1 MAEEVGFGVVGLGM
15 GQTHCRDIADA
26 QGARL
31 VAVCD
36 VDEGRLN
43 PVAEKYR
50 VKKYARYEEMLRD
63 SEIDVVNVC
72 TYSGMHADM
81 AIAAMEAGKHV
92 IGEKPAD
99 VSLAKIDAMVAAS
112 RRTGRKL
119 QVIFQERFMPVN
131 RRIKEAIEAGRLGR
145 LIGCHGD
152 LRWWRAQSYYDNSAD
167 HWRGTWRWDGGGSL
181 MNQGIHTVD
190 LMQWFMGPVESVF
203 GVIGVYTHRIE
214 TEDKAAAVLRFE
226 SGAIG
231 TINTM
236 TCAYPGLATE
246 LFIQGERGAIEKSDS
261 NIRTWRIQAETKEA
275 EEAEQAGVLAQFGP
289 KEKGASLSSD
299 PNALPF
305 RGHRVQ
311 VEDMV
316 QAIREG
322 RAPTITGEH
331 ARHAVAINL
340 AIYESAR
347 TGREVRVRDVG

>member
-1 MAEEVGFGVVGLGM
+1 MAQEIGFAVVGLGM
-15 GQTHCRDIADA
+15 GQTHCRDITDA
-26 QGARL
+26 AGARL

-43 PVAEKYR
+43 PVAEKFQAR
-50 VKKYARYEEMLRD
+50 KFTRYEEMLKD
-63 SEIDVVNVC
+63 PEIDVVNVC
-72 TYSGMHADM
+72 TYSGMHSDM
-81 AIAAMEAGKHV
+81 AVAAMEAGKHV
-92 IGEKPAD
+92 ICEKPAD
-99 VSLAKIDAMVAAS
+99 VNLARIDAMVAAS

-131 RRIKEAIEAGRLGR
+131 RKIKEAVEAGRLGR

-190 LMQWFMGPVESVF
+190 LMQWFMGPVASVF
-203 GVIGVYTHRIE
+203 GVSGVFTHRVE
-214 TEDKAAAVLRFE
+214 TEDKVAAVLRFE

-246 LFIQGERGAIEKSDS
+246 LFIQGERGSVEKSDS
-261 NIRTWRIQAETKEA
+261 NIRTWRIQGETKES
-275 EEAEQAGVLAQFGP
+275 EEAEQTAVLEEFGP
-289 KEKGASLSSD
+289 GESRASLSSD

-316 QAIREG
+316 QAIRQG
-322 RAPTITGEH
+322 RAPTITGEQ

-340 AIYESAR
+340 AIYESIRA
-347 TGREVRVRDVG
+347 GKEVRVRDMG

>member
-1 MAEEVGFGVVGLGM
+1 MAQEVGFGVVGLGM
-15 GQTHCRDIADA
+15 GQTHCRDITDA

-36 VDEGRLN
+36 VDESRLN
-43 PVAEKYR
+43 PVAEKYQ
-50 VKKYARYEEMLRD
+50 ARKFGRFEEMLRD
-63 SEIDVVNVC
+63 SEIDVINVC

-92 IGEKPAD
+92 ISEKPAD
-99 VSLAKIDAMVAAS
+99 VNLAKIDAMIAAS
-112 RRTGRKL
+112 KRTGKKL

-131 RRIKEAIEAGRLGR
+131 RKIKEAIESGRLGR

-181 MNQGIHTVD
+181 MNQGVHTMD
-190 LMQWFMGPVESVF
+190 LMQWFLGPVASVF
-203 GVIGVYTHRIE
+203 GVTGVYTHKIE
-214 TEDKAAAVLRFE
+214 TEDKAAAVLKFE

-246 LFIQGERGAIEKSDS
+246 LFIQGEQGAIEKSDA
-261 NIRTWRIQAETKEA
+261 NIRTWRVQGETKEA
-275 EEAEQAGVLAQFGP
+275 EEAEEAEVLAEFGR
-289 KEKGASLSSD
+289 KEKGVSLSSD

-316 QAIREG
+316 NAIREG
-322 RAPTITGEH
+322 RPPTITGES
-331 ARHAVAINL
+331 ARNAVAINL

-347 TGREVRVRDVG
+347 TGREVRVRDMG

>member
-1 MAEEVGFGVVGLGM
+1 MAQEVGFGVVGLGM
-15 GQTHCRDIADA
+15 GQTHCRDITDA

-36 VDEGRLN
+36 VDESRLN
-43 PVAEKYR
+43 PVAEKYQAR
-50 VKKYARYEEMLRD
+50 KFARYEEMLRD

-92 IGEKPAD
+92 ISEKPAD
-99 VSLAKIDAMVAAS
+99 VSLAKIDAMIAAS
-112 RRTGRKL
+112 KRTGRKL

-131 RRIKEAIEAGRLGR
+131 RKIKEAIEAGRLGR

-152 LRWWRAQSYYDNSAD
+152 LRWWRAQSYYDSSAD

-181 MNQGIHTVD
+181 MNQGIHTMD
-190 LMQWFMGPVESVF
+190 LIQWFMGPVASVF
-203 GVIGVYTHRIE
+203 GVIGVYTHKVE
-214 TEDKAAAVLRFE
+214 TEDKAAAVLQFE

-246 LFIQGERGAIEKSDS
+246 LFVQGERGSIEKSDS

-275 EEAEQAGVLAQFGP
+275 EEAEQAEALAQFGP

-305 RGHRVQ
+305 RGHRAQ

-316 QAIREG
+316 NAIREG
-322 RAPTITGEH
+322 RPPTITGES
-331 ARHAVAINL
+331 ARNAVAINL

-347 TGREVRVRDVG
+347 TGREVRVRDMG